1 MINYDI
7 EIDLLENKKISWED
21 FSNYLISKAST
32 IGGLM
37 GSNKNA
43 SGGGK
48 QAMNVAGS
56 TGGGSSGDEVTMQTV
71 MGSIEKI
78 KSFSLALT
86 VSIPPKDKEKHK

>member
-1 MINYDI
+1 MQLLRNL

-48 QAMNVAGS
+48 QATNVAG
-56 TGGGSSGDEVTMQTV
+56 G
-71 MGSIEKI
+71 
-78 KSFSLALT
+78 
-86 VSIPPKDKEKHK
+86 